1 MSRYP
6 RVHRCDETCVC
17 PVHSTP
23 LYYWR
28 AGDEHA
34 CQDPRCIHAHGMVIP
49 KRREMKAQEANA
61 ARIHTEEFYFVIQR
75 KHITSAQEE
84 TWVDTSSNYYGE
96 AGEVAAVEKC
106 ANMQGIFG
114 QANVRVVRRDVMV
127 TEVVVTKMMKPV
139 IGTVI
144 IPEEDVSSYG
154 GPSGHEQCRWM
165 MKLPDGTVLGC
176 GKTAGHHRLHNEKL
190 INHLDTGEE
199 MGWDALGR
207 IWSA

>member
-1 MSRYP
+1 MPVKSRP
-6 RVHRCDETCVC
+6 E
-17 PVHSTP
+17 
-23 LYYWR
+23 
-28 AGDEHA
+28 
-34 CQDPRCIHAHGMVIP
+34 
-49 KRREMKAQEANA
+49 
-61 ARIHTEEFYFVIQR
+61 ARIHTEESYFVIQR
-75 KHITSAQEE
+75 KHVMAGGE
-84 TWVDTSSNYYGE
+84 TQWVDAPSNYYGDS
-96 AGEVAAVEKC
+96 GEVTAVEHAERLQKT
-106 ANMQGIFG
+106 FG
-114 QANVRVVRRDVMV
+114 EENVRVARRDILV

-165 MKLPDGTVLGC
+165 VKLPDGTVLGC